1 MVAEKRFSSCS
12 KKDRRARA
20 HDLNVLNGLNYLNV
34 LQQHRGL
41 TMKLDGQVAI
51 VVGSARGIGEAI
63 AHTFAQEGASIV
75 LVDLEKMKP
84 QLDEVAQAIN
94 RKGGKAMAF
103 VADCTDDRQVN
114 QMVDQTVRRL
124 GRIDI
129 LINSAGFRGPLVPV
143 QEISEQEW
151 DSVLA
156 VNLKA
161 VFLCCKAVLKV
172 MVKQQSGSIVSISG
186 TAGKEGM
193 ALRGSL
199 CAAKWGLLGLTQTIA
214 KEAGPY
220 GIRANI
226 ICPGG
231 MDEPDLR
238 VMYAERARGLG
249 MEFSDLEKSVL
260 ELTPLR
266 KYAKHDEVAKAALFL
281 ASSDSSHTTGES
293 LNVSGGRLMN

>member
-1 MVAEKRFSSCS
+1 MEGV
-12 KKDRRARA
+12 
-20 HDLNVLNGLNYLNV
+20 
-34 LQQHRGL
+34 
-41 TMKLDGQVAI
+41 TMKLDNQVAI
-51 VVGSARGIGEAI
+51 VVGSGRGIGKAI
-63 AHTFAQEGASIV
+63 ALTFAQEGADVV
-75 LVDLEKMKP
+75 LVDLEKMKS
-84 QLDEVAQAIN
+84 QLEEVAQEITQQ
-94 RKGGKAMAF
+94 GGKATAMT
-103 VADCTDDRQVN
+103 ADATDESQVN
-114 QMVDQTVRRL
+114 NVVDETIRRS
-124 GRIDI
+124 GKIDI
-129 LINSAGFRGPLVPV
+129 LVNSAGLRGPLVPV
-143 QEISEQEW
+143 HEISEQEW

-172 MVKQQSGSIVSISG
+172 MINQKSGSIVSISG

-220 GIRANI
+220 GIRANV

-238 VMYAERARGLG
+238 TMYAERAKGLG
-249 MEFSDLEKSVL
+249 MEFSELEKSIL

-266 KYAKHDEVAKAALFL
+266 KYAKHEEVAKAALFL
-281 ASSDSSHTTGES
+281 ASSDSSHTTGEA

>member
-1 MVAEKRFSSCS
+1 
-12 KKDRRARA
+12 
-20 HDLNVLNGLNYLNV
+20 
-34 LQQHRGL
+34 
-41 TMKLDGQVAI
+41 MKLDGQTVI
-51 VVGSARGIGEAI
+51 VVGGGRGIGAEI
-63 AHTFAQEGASIV
+63 ARTFAREGAGIA

-84 QLDEVAQAIN
+84 ELDQLVEEIT
-94 RKGGKAMAF
+94 RTGGKAAAIT
-103 VADCTDDRQVN
+103 ADCTDERQVKR
-114 QMVDQTVRRL
+114 MVDETLSRW
-124 GRIDI
+124 GKIDI
-129 LINSAGFRGPLVPV
+129 LVNSAGFRGPLVPV
-143 QEISEQEW
+143 QEISEAEW
-151 DSVLA
+151 DTVLA

-161 VFLCCKAVLKV
+161 VFLCCKAVLHV
-172 MVKQQSGSIVSISG
+172 MMTQKSGSIVSISG

-220 GIRANI
+220 GIRANV

-238 VMYAERARGLG
+238 EMYAERAKGLG
-249 MEFSDLEKSVL
+249 MEFSQLEKSVL

-266 KYAKHDEVAKAALFL
+266 KYAKHEEVANAALFL

-293 LNVSGGRLMN
+293 LNVSGGRIMT

>member
-1 MVAEKRFSSCS
+1 
-12 KKDRRARA
+12 
-20 HDLNVLNGLNYLNV
+20 
-34 LQQHRGL
+34 
-41 TMKLDGQVAI
+41 MKLAGQVAV
-51 VVGSARGIGEAI
+51 VVGSGRGIGETIARTFAREGAAI
-63 AHTFAQEGASIV
+63 A
-75 LVDLEKMKP
+75 LVDLAKMKAE
-84 QLDEVAQAIN
+84 LEGIAQEISQN
-94 RKGGKAMAF
+94 GGKAIAV
-103 VADCTDDRQVN
+103 VADCTDDSQVKK
-114 QMVDQTVRRL
+114 MVDETVRRW
-124 GRIDI
+124 GKIDI
-129 LINSAGFRGPLVPV
+129 LVNSAGLRGPLVPV
-143 QEISEQEW
+143 QDITEEEW
-151 DSVLA
+151 DTVLD

-161 VFLCCKAVLKV
+161 VFLCCRAVLKV
-172 MVKQQSGSIVSISG
+172 MMQQKSGSIVSISG

-214 KEAGPY
+214 KEAGPS

-231 MDEPDLR
+231 MDEPELR
-238 VMYAERARGLG
+238 DMYAERAKGLG
-249 MEFSDLEKSVL
+249 MEFSQLEKSVL

>member
-1 MVAEKRFSSCS
+1 
-12 KKDRRARA
+12 
-20 HDLNVLNGLNYLNV
+20 
-34 LQQHRGL
+34 
-41 TMKLDGQVAI
+41 MKLHNQVAI
-51 VVGSARGIGEAI
+51 VVGGARGIGEAI
-63 AHTFAQEGASIV
+63 AHAFSREGAKIV
-75 LVDLEKMKP
+75 LVDLAKMKQ
-84 QLDEVAQAIN
+84 QLDGVAQAITQ
-94 RKGGKAMAF
+94 KDGQAIAIA
-103 VADCTDDRQVN
+103 ADCTNDTQVN
-114 QMVDQTVRRL
+114 EMVGETVRRW
-124 GRIDI
+124 GKIDI
-129 LINSAGFRGPLVPV
+129 LVNSAGLRGPLVPV
-143 QEISEQEW
+143 QEISEEQW
-151 DSVLA
+151 DAVQA

-172 MVKQQSGSIVSISG
+172 MLQQKSGSIVSISG

-220 GIRANI
+220 GVRANV

-238 VMYAERARGLG
+238 VMYAERAKGLG
-249 MEFSDLEKSVL
+249 MKFSELEKSVL

-266 KYAKHDEVAKAALFL
+266 KYATHDEVAKAALFL

-293 LNVSGGRLMN
+293 LNVSGGRLMS

>member
-1 MVAEKRFSSCS
+1 
-12 KKDRRARA
+12 
-20 HDLNVLNGLNYLNV
+20 
-34 LQQHRGL
+34 
-41 TMKLDGQVAI
+41 MKLAGQVAI

-63 AHTFAQEGASIV
+63 AQLFAKEGASLV
-75 LVDLEKMKP
+75 LVDLESAKP
-84 QLDEVAQAIN
+84 QLDAVAQAIN
-94 RKGGKAMAF
+94 RQGGNAIAV
-103 VADCTDDRQVN
+103 VADVAADAQVN
-114 QMVDQTVRRL
+114 NMVNETVKRY
-124 GRIDI
+124 GKIDI
-129 LINSAGFRGPLVPV
+129 LVNSAGLRGPLVPV
-143 QEISEQEW
+143 QDITEEEW
-151 DSVLA
+151 DLVLS

-161 VFLCCKAVLKV
+161 VFLCCRAVLMV
-172 MVKQQSGSIVSISG
+172 MMKQKSGSIVSISG

-199 CAAKWGLLGLTQTIA
+199 CAAKWGVLGLTQTIA

-238 VMYAERARGLG
+238 VMYAERAKGLG
-249 MEFSDLEKSVL
+249 MEFSQLEKSIL

-293 LNVSGGRLMN
+293 LNVSGGRLMS

>member
-1 MVAEKRFSSCS
+1 
-12 KKDRRARA
+12 
-20 HDLNVLNGLNYLNV
+20 
-34 LQQHRGL
+34 
-41 TMKLDGQVAI
+41 MKLDGQVAI
-51 VVGSARGIGEAI
+51 VVGSARGIGETI

-84 QLDEVAQAIN
+84 QLDGVVQEIT
-94 RKGGKAMAF
+94 RKGGSAIAI

-114 QMVDQTVRRL
+114 QMVEETVRRWGNRYSGEQRGL
-124 GRIDI
+124 
-129 LINSAGFRGPLVPV
+129 RGPLVPV
-143 QEISEQEW
+143 EEISEQEW
-151 DSVLA
+151 NSVLD

-161 VFLCCKAVLKV
+161 VFLCCKAVLKQ
-172 MVKQQSGSIVSISG
+172 MIKQKSGSIVSISG

-214 KEAGPY
+214 KEAGPH

-238 VMYAERARGLG
+238 AMYAERAKGLG
-249 MEFSDLEKSVL
+249 MEFSELEKSVL

>member
-1 MVAEKRFSSCS
+1 
-12 KKDRRARA
+12 
-20 HDLNVLNGLNYLNV
+20 
-34 LQQHRGL
+34 
-41 TMKLDGQVAI
+41 MKLVGQVAI
-51 VVGSARGIGEAI
+51 VVGSARGIGAAI
-63 AHTFAQEGASIV
+63 AHTFAGEGASVV
-75 LVDLEKMKP
+75 LVDLEPMKA
-84 QLDEVAQAIN
+84 QLDAVAREITQKNGTAV
-94 RKGGKAMAF
+94 AV
-103 VADCTDDRQVN
+103 VADCTDNGQVN
-114 QMVDQTVRRL
+114 SMVDGTV
-124 GRIDI
+124 GRWGKVDI
-129 LINSAGFRGPLVPV
+129 LVNSAGLRGPLVPV
-143 QEISEQEW
+143 QDITEQEW
-151 DSVLA
+151 DTVLA

-161 VFLCCKAVLKV
+161 VFLCCKAVLQQ
-172 MVKQQSGSIVSISG
+172 MIKQKSGSIVSISG

-220 GIRANI
+220 GIRANV

-238 VMYAERARGLG
+238 VMYAERAKGLG

>member
-1 MVAEKRFSSCS
+1 
-12 KKDRRARA
+12 
-20 HDLNVLNGLNYLNV
+20 
-34 LQQHRGL
+34 
-41 TMKLDGQVAI
+41 MKV
-51 VVGSARGIGEAI
+51 
-63 AHTFAQEGASIV
+63 
-75 LVDLEKMKP
+75 
-84 QLDEVAQAIN
+84 QLDEVAREITRQN
-94 RKGGKAMAF
+94 GKAVAV
-103 VADCTDDRQVN
+103 VADCTDDGQVN
-114 QMVDQTVRRL
+114 RMVDDTVSRW
-124 GRIDI
+124 GKVDI
-129 LINSAGFRGPLVPV
+129 LVNSAGLRGPLVPV

-151 DSVLA
+151 DKVLA

-161 VFLCCKAVLKV
+161 VFLCCRAVLQQ
-172 MVKQQSGSIVSISG
+172 MIKQKNGSIVSISG

-214 KEAGPY
+214 KEAGPH
-220 GIRANI
+220 GIRANV

-238 VMYAERARGLG
+238 VMYAERAKGLG

-266 KYAKHDEVAKAALFL
+266 KYARHDEVAKAALFL

>member
-1 MVAEKRFSSCS
+1 
-12 KKDRRARA
+12 
-20 HDLNVLNGLNYLNV
+20 
-34 LQQHRGL
+34 
-41 TMKLDGQVAI
+41 MKLKDQVAI
-51 VVGSARGIGEAI
+51 ILGSARGIGEAI
-63 AHTFAQEGASIV
+63 AHTFAQEGASLV

-84 QLDEVAQAIN
+84 QLDGVTANINQA
-94 RKGGKAMAF
+94 GGKAIAV

-114 QMVDQTVRRL
+114 ALVDETMKRL
-124 GRIDI
+124 GKIDI
-129 LINSAGFRGPLVPV
+129 LINSIGFRGPLVPV

-151 DSVLA
+151 DDVLR
-156 VNLKA
+156 VNLKSA
-161 VFLCCKAVLKV
+161 FLCFRAVLKV
-172 MVKQQSGSIVSISG
+172 MMKQKSGSIVSISG

-220 GIRANI
+220 GVRANV

-238 VMYAERARGLG
+238 EMYAERAKGLG
-249 MEFSDLEKSVL
+249 MEFSQLEKQVL

-293 LNVSGGRLMN
+293 LNVSGGRLMS